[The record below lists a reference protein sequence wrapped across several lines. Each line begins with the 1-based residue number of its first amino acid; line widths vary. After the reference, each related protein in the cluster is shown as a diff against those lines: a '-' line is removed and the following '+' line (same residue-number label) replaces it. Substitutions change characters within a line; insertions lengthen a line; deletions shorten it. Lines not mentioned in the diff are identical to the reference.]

1 MSKKNIII
9 ISSVGGAVL
18 IIVLGFLF
26 FNNKNVAA
34 ALVPGGSDYLNNG
47 CASEAKIAL
56 RDIHKK
62 SIIYTQETGGQYPS
76 DISEIEDAGYLDLAK
91 SVKENW
97 TFLIDV
103 QDGETGT
110 LTATSTDEMGGGPDL
125 TVIYNLE
132 TGKFT
137 GSLEFADD
145 SSVGE

>member
-1 MSKKNIII
+1 MKNILTKLREGFTLIEILIVVVII
-9 ISSVGGAVL
+9 GILAAVA
-18 IIVLGFLF
+18 IPTYFQYVKKG
-26 FNNKNVAA
+26 
-34 ALVPGGSDYLNNG
+34 Y
-47 CASEAKIAL
+47 ASEAKITL
-56 RDIHKK
+56 KDIHEK
-62 SIIYTQETGGQYPS
+62 STIYAQEMGGQYPS
-76 DISEIEDAGYLDLAK
+76 DISELEDAGYLDLAN

-132 TGKFT
+132 SGKFT

-145 SSVGE
+145 ASVGE